1 MRRAARSA
9 AWVLYL
15 TLALSLVV
23 ISPAAAYIDPGSGSL
38 VFQAVVAAAV
48 AVPVAVAAFWRR
60 IVSFFSRRK
69 S

>member
-1 MRRAARSA
+1 MRRAARST

-15 TLALSLVV
+15 TLAMSLML
-23 ISPAAAYIDPGSGSL
+23 ISPAAAYIDPSSGSL

-60 IVSFFSRRK
+60 IVDFFSRRK
-69 S
+69 R

>member
-1 MRRAARSA
+1 VRRFTRSA

-15 TLALSLVV
+15 TLALSLMV

-48 AVPVAVAAFWRR
+48 AIPVALAAFWRR
-60 IVSFFSRRK
+60 ITDFFARRK
-69 S
+69 R